1 VEKEAR
7 KEQDEKYNMV
17 KKKNQEISKDLKSM
31 KEKLKDETN
40 STVQLE
46 KQLNATIKE
55 TRVAIVAAVGLKAI

>member
-1 VEKEAR
+1 MEKEAR